1 VVAETA
7 VWSGILNC
15 PLCAAPGGHEF
26 LRRYRVPVHQNLMI
40 SDERAARSAPRGD
53 IVLRT
58 CIRCGFICNSAFHS
72 EVLAYD
78 RGYENTQAC
87 SPFFAAYLDGL
98 VHHLLTEKGVRDC
111 RIVEIGCGNGHFIR
125 ALVSAQGSANVG
137 LGFDPAYRGP
147 EVLLDGR
154 LRFVSQAFDAAA
166 VRNPADVAICRHV
179 IEHVPDPV
187 LFLRSVRTALGGSAP
202 GRLFLETPD
211 AAWILRNRVFWDFFY
226 EHCSY
231 FTAESLASALELAGF
246 SVLHVRRT
254 FGEQYLWVEASVAE
268 DAVVPARNEAAC
280 LVEACRAY
288 AREEPRLIRAWLHHL
303 DGLSA
308 GSGVALWGAGAKGVT
323 LANLLDADRTR
334 IRCVVD
340 LNPNKQGCYVPGT
353 GHPIVGYRALPEYGV
368 RSAVLLNPNYAQEN
382 RTLLEVEGLDIA
394 LVESMEPGGAT

>member
-1 VVAETA
+1 MVAGTT
-7 VWSGILNC
+7 VRGGILNC
-15 PLCAAPGGHEF
+15 PVCAATGGHEF

-40 SDERAARSAPRGD
+40 SDEKLARSAPRGD

-58 CIRCGFICNSAFHS
+58 CVQCGFICNVAFHS
-72 EVLAYD
+72 EALAYG

-87 SPFFAAYLDGL
+87 SPFFAAYVDGL
-98 VHHLLTEKGVRDC
+98 VRHLLTEKGVRNC

-125 ALVSAQGSANVG
+125 ALVSAEGSANAGV
-137 LGFDPAYRGP
+137 GFDPAYRGP
-147 EVLLDGR
+147 QVLLDGR
-154 LRFVSQAFDAAA
+154 LRFVSQAFEAAA

-187 LFLRSVRTALGGSAP
+187 LFLRSVRAALGGSPP

-231 FTAESLASALELAGF
+231 FTAASLASALELAGF
-246 SVLHVRRT
+246 SVVHVRQT

-268 DAVVPARNEAAC
+268 DTAVPAKNEAAC
-280 LVEACRAY
+280 VVDACGAY
-288 AREEPRLIRAWLHHL
+288 AWEEPRLIRAWSHRL

-308 GSGVALWGAGAKGVT
+308 SGGVALWGAGAKGVT
-323 LANLLDADRTR
+323 LANLLDSDRTR

-382 RTLLEVEGLDIA
+382 RALLAAGGLDIA
-394 LVESMEPGGAT
+394 LVESMEPGVST